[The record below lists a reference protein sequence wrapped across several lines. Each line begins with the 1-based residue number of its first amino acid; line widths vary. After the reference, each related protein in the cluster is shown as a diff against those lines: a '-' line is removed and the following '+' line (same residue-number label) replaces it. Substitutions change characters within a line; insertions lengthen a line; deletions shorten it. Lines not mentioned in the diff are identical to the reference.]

1 MQRWKY
7 KQEVVDIEDLKD
19 FLKFLDEAGQKSWE
33 LAALTPLEF
42 ELETQGQIVIKA
54 YLAILKRLIS

>member
-19 FLKFLDEAGQKSWE
+19 FLKFLDEAGQKGWE

-54 YLAILKRLIS
+54 YLAILKRPIA